1 MLTDFQRI
9 LELARKY
16 EPDMSRFL
24 RDMIAIPSESCQEAA
39 VIGRIK
45 QEMEKA
51 GFDKVEIDPM
61 GNILGYIGHGRHVI
75 AMDAHIDTVGVGN
88 RDNWQY
94 DPYKGHE
101 DDEIIVGR
109 GASDQ
114 EGGMAAMVYAG
125 KIIKELGLEEDYT
138 LVVVGSVQEE
148 DCDGLCWQYIINED
162 ELRPEFVVITEP
174 TDGKIYRGQRGRM
187 EIRVATKGVSCHG
200 SAPERGDNA
209 IYKMAPILNELRA
222 LHENLKADDFLGKGS
237 LTVSEIF
244 HTSPSRCAVADSCWI
259 SIDRR
264 LTAGETGDYALQQIR
279 NLPAVRAA
287 KAEVAM
293 YRYERPSYTGLV
305 YPTECYFP
313 TWVIEE
319 GHPVCSTLADAFR
332 GLFNKEPQV
341 DKWTF
346 STNGVSIMGRY
357 GIPCIGFG
365 PGHEDQAHAPDERTW
380 KRELV
385 RCAAVYAA
393 VPAIYVREYAAK
405 MPARTENLVKD

>member
-1 MLTDFQRI
+1 MTDFQRI

-16 EPDMSRFL
+16 EPDMSQFL
-24 RDMIAIPSESCQEAA
+24 RDMIAIPSESCQEAK
-39 VIGRIK
+39 VIGRIR
-45 QEMEKA
+45 QEMEKV

-61 GNILGYIGHGRHVI
+61 GNILGYIGHGSHVI

-88 RDNWQY
+88 PENWQY
-94 DPYKGHE
+94 DPYQGYA
-101 DDEIIVGR
+101 DSEIIIGR

-114 EGGMAAMVYAG
+114 EGGMASMVYAG
-125 KIIKELGLEEDYT
+125 KIIKELGLEDDYT
-138 LVVVGSVQEE
+138 LIVVGSVQEE

-162 ELRPEFVVITEP
+162 KIKPEFVVITEP

-187 EIRVATKGVSCHG
+187 EIRVVTQGVSCHG

-222 LHENLKADDFLGKGS
+222 LHENLKDDAFLGKGS

-264 LTAGETGDYALQQIR
+264 LTAGETGEYAIQQIR
-279 NLPAVRAA
+279 NLPSVKAA
-287 KAEVAM
+287 NAEVSM

-313 TWVIEE
+313 TWVIEAE
-319 GHPVCSTLADAFR
+319 HPVCSTLVDAFR
-332 GLFNKEPQV
+332 GLFNKDPKV

-365 PGHEDQAHAPDERTW
+365 PGHEDQAHAPNERTW
-380 KRELV
+380 KRELIH
-385 RCAAVYAA
+385 CAAVYASIPM
-393 VPAIYVREYAAK
+393 VYVGEYAAK
-405 MPARTENLVKD
+405 MPNQTENLVKD